1 VAEHC
6 EGSKAVESALAA
18 KQRMQSKP
26 KSKYCTNCKRT
37 NHATNKCW
45 EEGGRNHANSL
56 AWIKK
61 GDVDKSKKKTNKDKV
76 YISKDDSRSEAATTA
91 IDSTEVRWTN
101 AHYLPLSARLEDGYM
116 SYVTQELMKEKVSIA
131 WNQTTTH
138 SLIIEETAAA
148 SSINSPICF
157 DTGATSHISL
167 FRSDFVNISPIEP
180 KQIRGMNGM
189 SIPAIRNGVIKV
201 RCGKGRKFTLNY
213 ALYAPQAALCLIS
226 VSKLGNEGCRITF
239 DALHCQVLRNNKVL
253 AEGIREGKH
262 LYHLQCDTS
271 HFEHAAIARNVPNC
285 HDPFPKLSLTQP
297 L

>member
-1 VAEHC
+1 LKGEHPPTKN
-6 EGSKAVESALAA
+6 GSKAVESALAT
-18 KQRMQSKP
+18 KQQMCSKP
-26 KSKYCTNCKRT
+26 KSKYCTNCKRK
-37 NHATNKCW
+37 NHAANECW
-45 EEGGRNHANSL
+45 EEGGGNHANTL

-76 YISKDDSRSEAATTA
+76 YIFKDDRGSEAAATA

-167 FRSDFVNISPIEP
+167 FKLDFVNISPIDP
-180 KQIRGMNGM
+180 KQIHGVNGA
-189 SIPAIRNGVIKV
+189 SILAIGIGVIKV
-201 RCGKGRKFTLNY
+201 RCGKGSKFMLNY
-213 ALYAPQAALCLIS
+213 ALYTPQVALCLIS
-226 VSKLGNEGCRITF
+226 VGKLRDEGCRITF
-239 DALHCQVLRNNKVL
+239 DTLCCQVLRNNKVL

-262 LYHLQCDTS
+262 LYHLQCDTP
-271 HFEHAAIARNVPNC
+271 HFECTAIACNVPN
-285 HDPFPKLSLTQP
+285 LET
-297 L
+297 